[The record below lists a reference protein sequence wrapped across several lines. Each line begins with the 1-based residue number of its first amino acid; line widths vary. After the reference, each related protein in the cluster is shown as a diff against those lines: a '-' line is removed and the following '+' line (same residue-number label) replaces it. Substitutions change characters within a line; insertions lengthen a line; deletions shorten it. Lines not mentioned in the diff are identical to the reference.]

1 MITVHTVAE
10 LREHV
15 RTARLEGKRIGF
27 VPTMGNLHAGHI
39 SLIDRA
45 NNETDYVVSSVFV
58 NPLQFND
65 QSDLQRYP
73 RTLPQDQEK
82 LSAADCD
89 LLFAPDVDEMYPNGQ
104 AEQSIVHVP
113 VVSEGLCGGSRPG
126 HFDGVST
133 VVTKLFNQVLP
144 DAAFFGEKDFQ
155 QVAVI
160 KKMVND
166 LCMPIQVVTVPTAR
180 AEDGL
185 ALSSRNG
192 YLSDEERQ
200 LATGLYKTLNEIA
213 ETLDAGGQLNATLE
227 QAETR
232 LKERGFVPD
241 YVEVRCTVDLSPAT
255 SGDTELVILIA
266 AFLGN
271 ARLIDNL
278 VVRLNHGIV

>member
-1 MITVHTVAE
+1 MITVHTIAG
-10 LREHV
+10 LREQV
-15 RTARLEGKRIGF
+15 RNARQAGKRIGF

-45 NNETDYVVSSVFV
+45 RTECDYVVSSIFV

-65 QSDLQRYP
+65 KNDLQRYP
-73 RTLPQDQEK
+73 RTLPEDQSK
-82 LSAADCD
+82 LDAAGCD
-89 LLFAPDVDEMYPNGQ
+89 LLFAPDVDEMYPHGQ
-104 AEQSIVHVP
+104 DEQSIVHVP

-133 VVTKLFNQVLP
+133 VVTKLFNQALP

-160 KKMVND
+160 KKMVTD
-166 LCMPIQVVTVPTAR
+166 LCMPIDIVTVPTAR

-192 YLSDEERQ
+192 YLTDEERQ
-200 LATGLYKTLNEIA
+200 KAPGLYQTLRGIADALNEG
-213 ETLDAGGQLNATLE
+213 ESLE
-227 QAETR
+227 SALSAANLR
-232 LKERGFVPD
+232 LEERGFRTD
-241 YVEVRCTVDLSPAT
+241 YLEVRAANTLAPAT
-255 SGDTELVILIA
+255 SGLTEVVILGA
-266 AFLGN
+266 AFMGN

-278 VVRLNHGIV
+278 VVTLNRSIV